1 MKQFKFML
9 LLVLLLCMTGH
20 SSFAYDSKQYLT
32 FVANE
37 SGTFSFSGTISN
49 TIDNSEIYYSLD
61 DGYSWTAL
69 ARDAQSPTIQ
79 AGKKIMFKGSC
90 TPFYYYVVGS
100 EAIIGIGNFS
110 STGRFDVEGNVMSL
124 VCGSGFVGENDLG
137 GRDYAF
143 YDLFANCTGL
153 ISAENLVLPAIRLS
167 ESCYEGMFRGCT
179 SLTKAPQLPATTLA
193 KSCYAGMFYGCT
205 SLSVAPQLP
214 ATNLSVNC
222 YVHMFGVCTSLTTA
236 PLLPAATLVEKCY
249 RSMFDGCSNLKEI
262 TCLATNF
269 FASDCTTN
277 WVRNVP
283 STGTFT
289 KASNMNS
296 WTSGSDG
303 IPSNWTVLNYNL
315 PPASVFNKDGFTY
328 QVDNMSLTAQVTSFD
343 QSTSDVM
350 IPSQVTYNGMTYNV
364 TSIGKMAF
372 QRNTTLTSVKLPYTL
387 SSIGEEAFGGCTN
400 LASIVVPESV
410 TEIGIGAFWG
420 CEALTSF
427 NIPDGITRIAEST
440 LWGCKKLTEVT
451 IPQSVVA
458 IDEGAFKFCSSLGSI
473 TIPGSVRQIGE
484 SAFRRCNILTEVYCY
499 AMTVPETVETAF
511 DESPTQIATLYVPA
525 SAVDAYKKAWPWS
538 GFKNIIAIGSTP
550 SDDPTSGSCGET
562 VNYSYAEATHTLTI
576 SGKGAIYDYDNA
588 SNKAPWSSYADE
600 IQKIEIESGITSI
613 GFFALYKCSSIT
625 SLSIPTTVGYIGSSA
640 FEDCTNLTSLSL
652 NEGLLSIGG
661 SAFEGCS
668 GLQTLTIPST
678 VNSISINAFKNCKS
692 ITDVYCYVET
702 VPDTHSD
709 AFVGTP
715 TGSATLH
722 VSANSVEAYRT
733 SLPWSDFK
741 NIVAIG
747 STPIDDSTI
756 SGKYGEN
763 VYYTYDKTTHIL
775 TISGEGAMMDYKY
788 QYGNPW
794 PFSFSHEIQSL
805 IIESGVTSICKNAF
819 YGFSALTSVIIPN
832 SVTSIGDWAF
842 RDCGLTSVEI
852 PNSVTHIGEWAF
864 SSSDELTSVTIPN
877 SITVLPKSIFNSCD
891 NLISIIIP
899 DNIINIGEKAFYK
912 CTGLTSVTIGNSV
925 KSIGDYAFCKCHNLT
940 SIIIPQSVTSI
951 CNATFILTN
960 LTTIISLIDNPMDIN
975 GKTSYEPNG
984 NEYWG
989 AFDQSAFDNATLY
1002 VPKGTINKY
1011 KTTNGWKDFQN
1022 IVEFD
1027 PETIDPTRITMITTD
1042 EEIDTRYTLNGSR
1055 ISSPVKGINIIKMK
1069 DGTVKKVFIK

>member
-1 MKQFKFML
+1 MRKLLSVVLMTKMKQFKKTIL
-9 LLVLLLCMTGH
+9 LLLMMSMAGVTAEAQAL
-20 SSFAYDSKQYLT
+20 QYLT
-32 FVANE
+32 FVARENV
-37 SGTFSFSGTISN
+37 SFSFNGTASN
-49 TIDNSEIYYSLD
+49 TVDNYVIYYSLD
-61 DGYSWTAL
+61 NGNSWSPLGRNVPSPIVL
-69 ARDAQSPTIQ
+69 A
-79 AGKKIMFKGSC
+79 GNKIMFMGTC
-90 TPFYYYVVGS
+90 IPTYYYVVGS

-137 GRDYAF
+137 GRDNAF

-236 PLLPAATLVEKCY
+236 PLLPATTLVEKCY

-343 QSTSDVM
+343 QSTSNVM
-350 IPSQVTYNGMTYNV
+350 IPSQVTYNGITYNV

-372 QRNTTLTSVKLPYTL
+372 QRNTTVTSVKLPYTL
-387 SSIGEEAFGGCTN
+387 SSIGEEAFGGCIN
-400 LASIVVPESV
+400 LASIVIPENV
-410 TEIGIGAFWG
+410 THIGIGAFWG

-427 NIPDGITRIAEST
+427 NIPNGITRIAEST

-484 SAFRRCNILTEVYCY
+484 SAFRRCNVLTEVYCY
-499 AMTVPETVETAF
+499 AMTVPETDETAF

-550 SDDPTSGSCGET
+550 DNSVVSGFCGESLT
-562 VNYSYAEATHTLTI
+562 YSYNKEDHKLTI
-576 SGKGAIYDYDNA
+576 SGNGDMANYDIYGENDT
-588 SNKAPWSSYADE
+588 PWSQYSDD
-600 IQKIEIESGITSI
+600 IQSVTIESGVTSI
-613 GFFALYKCSSIT
+613 GNFAFYRCGGIT
-625 SLSIPTTVGYIGSSA
+625 SVTIPSTVKNIGSSA
-640 FEDCTNLTSLSL
+640 FENCTNLKSLTL
-652 NEGLLSIGG
+652 NEGLQVIGG
-661 SAFEGCS
+661 SSFEGCLS
-668 GLQTLTIPST
+668 LTTLTIPST
-678 VNSISINAFKNCKS
+678 VNSILINALKECENLK
-692 ITDVYCYVET
+692 DVYCFATT
-702 VPDTHSD
+702 VPETDMA
-709 AFVGTP
+709 AFDKTP
-715 TGSATLH
+715 TESATLH
-722 VSANSVEAYRT
+722 VSASAIDAYKAMR
-733 SLPWSDFK
+733 PWSRFK
-741 NIVAIG
+741 EIVTLEGDGILG
-747 STPIDDSTI
+747 VSRSDDV
-756 SGKYGEN
+756 KA
-763 VYYTYDKTTHIL
+763 VY
-775 TISGEGAMMDYKY
+775 
-788 QYGNPW
+788 
-794 PFSFSHEIQSL
+794 
-805 IIESGVTSICKNAF
+805 SI
-819 YGFSALTSVIIPN
+819 
-832 SVTSIGDWAF
+832 
-842 RDCGLTSVEI
+842 R
-852 PNSVTHIGEWAF
+852 
-864 SSSDELTSVTIPN
+864 
-877 SITVLPKSIFNSCD
+877 
-891 NLISIIIP
+891 
-899 DNIINIGEKAFYK
+899 GEKLGHY
-912 CTGLTSVTIGNSV
+912 
-925 KSIGDYAFCKCHNLT
+925 
-940 SIIIPQSVTSI
+940 Q
-951 CNATFILTN
+951 
-960 LTTIISLIDNPMDIN
+960 
-975 GKTSYEPNG
+975 
-984 NEYWG
+984 
-989 AFDQSAFDNATLY
+989 
-1002 VPKGTINKY
+1002 
-1011 KTTNGWKDFQN
+1011 
-1022 IVEFD
+1022 
-1027 PETIDPTRITMITTD
+1027 
-1042 EEIDTRYTLNGSR
+1042 
-1055 ISSPVKGINIIKMK
+1055 KGINIIKMI
-1069 DGTVKKVFIK
+1069 DGTKKKVIVK